1 MKFLQ
6 NADRNRLGLI
16 AIFLLILLFFAV
28 NIFSNATFKAT
39 KIDLTEDKLFT
50 VSDGTRQ
57 VLESIEEPITVRLY
71 YSKSLGERSPGYATY
86 YNRVHELLEQYAD
99 IADGKLILE
108 TYNPEPFTDEEDR
121 AVSFGL
127 RGVPVNSANDLG
139 YFGLAATNSTDD
151 QEVVPFFVR
160 DRETFIEY
168 DLTKLVY
175 SLATP
180 KKPVIGVMTGLPVM
194 GNPNPQFAQPQWG
207 FIARI
212 RDFFTVFSVPTDS
225 QEIPVDV
232 DILLI
237 AHPRNLD
244 AKVQYAIDQ
253 FVMKGGRVLALV
265 DSNAEIAPLAA
276 PPMGMGQAPQ
286 PDASDLETLLKAW
299 GVELVDNKIAADRKG
314 ARRVS
319 MGGQGLPRP
328 IVTDYVAWISAKPA
342 NMDPEDVVT
351 GQLKEINFA
360 TPGALKKL
368 DGATTEVQPL
378 IETSTDSM
386 LIDSSMARPTPQVLE
401 MLNGFSPSGEKL
413 MLAARITGPAE
424 SAFPKGPDGDAE
436 APPAGHI
443 AKADNIR
450 VIVVSDVDMLYD
462 QFWSENQNFLGQ
474 QVSVPFADNANFV
487 VNALDSLSGS
497 EALIGLRARGNSD
510 RPFTVVEE
518 LQRAAEVQYR
528 ATEKELVRKLQDAEN
543 SLDDLLKRGGGDAAQ
558 IEAVL
563 SDEQKRQIE
572 QTRVEMLELR
582 RELRD
587 VQGALRKDIDKL
599 DATLKFL
606 DIWLMPLL
614 VIIAL
619 LIVTFLRYRRRSV
632 TMRAS

>member
-1 MKFLQ
+1 MNFLK

-16 AIFLLILLFFAV
+16 AIFLLIVLFFAV

-50 VSDGTRQ
+50 VSEGTRQ

-86 YNRVHELLEQYAD
+86 YTRVHELLEQYAD

-127 RGVPVNSANDLG
+127 RGVPVNGANDLG

-212 RDFFTVFSVPTDS
+212 QDFFTVFSVPTDS

-237 AHPRNLD
+237 AHPRNLSEQ
-244 AKVQYAIDQ
+244 VQYAIDQ

-276 PPMGMGQAPQ
+276 PPMGMGQAPL
-286 PDASDLETLLKAW
+286 PDASDLDNLLKAW
-299 GVELVDNKIAADRKG
+299 GVELVKDKVAADRKN

-328 IVTDYVAWISAKPA
+328 IVTDYVAWISAKPG
-342 NMDPEDVVT
+342 NMDPEDVIT

-401 MLNGFSPSGEKL
+401 MLNGFKPSGEQL
-413 MLAARITGPAE
+413 MLAARISGPAE
-424 SAFPKGPDGDAE
+424 SAFPKGPDESAD
-436 APPAGHI
+436 APPAGHV

-510 RPFTVVEE
+510 RPFTVVQDLE
-518 LQRAAEVQYR
+518 RAAEVQYR

-558 IEAVL
+558 IDAVL

-572 QTRVEMLELR
+572 QTRVEMLDLR

>member
-1 MKFLQ
+1 MNFLK

-16 AIFLLILLFFAV
+16 AIFLLIVLFFAV

-86 YNRVHELLEQYAD
+86 YTRVHELLEQYAD

-212 RDFFTVFSVPTDS
+212 RDFFTVFPVATDS

-244 AKVQYAIDQ
+244 EKVQYAIDQ

-265 DSNAEIAPLAA
+265 DTNAEIAPLAA

-286 PDASDLETLLKAW
+286 PDASDLDTLLKAW
-299 GVELVDNKIAADRKG
+299 GVELVADKVAADRKG

-328 IVTDYVAWISAKPA
+328 IVTDYVAWISAKPG

-360 TPGALKKL
+360 TPGALKTL

-401 MLNGFSPSGEKL
+401 MLNGFQPSGEKL
-413 MLAARITGPAE
+413 MLAARISGPAE
-424 SAFPKGPDGDAE
+424 SAFPKGPDGNAE
-436 APPAGHI
+436 APPAGHV
-443 AKADNIR
+443 AKTDNIR

-510 RPFTVVEE
+510 RPFTVVDDLE
-518 LQRAAEVQYR
+518 RAAEVQYR